1 MSADKKSNK
10 QLKEIEKDPELLAK
24 QKRKEQKIAFKERR
38 KALTPEEL
46 KEVEE
51 NLERKRKEK
60 QKRIIIKGAKN
71 NKKNEDFII
80 ETNTST
86 TIRSKN
92 NKKKFSD
99 FELELI
105 TYVKQLVTKYKD
117 NEFTKVTFR
126 IKDFLD
132 TIGTINN
139 YKHVR
144 EAALKIQNTQIIMK
158 DSNKKGWTVY
168 TSYFSSVIT
177 DDNPSEI
184 TITIDPEVLNHLGKQ
199 HKLFVTYRA
208 NIIYKLK
215 GSYPKIMYPYLKSIL
230 GKSQRNNTTTRI
242 TIEELK
248 ELLTIPD
255 DKYPKYTNLNQ
266 RVLKSFVEEINKKT
280 DIFIAYTP
288 EKKGRATHK
297 LFFEIRRQKQK
308 IEKIN
313 EAMNNPATEQLKK
326 QGFNDDQ
333 VSKMLDVKQDFIPDD
348 EYMAILSNYPYIDE
362 EDMLLIDQKLERN
375 KISPEVF
382 KEVCL
387 LANKYYKYKH
397 QRQETNKFSAVNI
410 FNKAIKERWD
420 KSNPTDKEVNP
431 QSILELT
438 TEQKVKEI
446 ANSEKLHDDFT
457 DFLFDIGT
465 PKAKDLIKSISKIG
479 IIKTY
484 NLKPHWFN
492 LADKFWTVKG

>member
-1 MSADKKSNK
+1 MSTNKKSNK
-10 QLKEIEKDPELLAK
+10 QLKDPELIAK
-24 QKRKEQKIAFKERR
+24 QER
-38 KALTPEEL
+38 
-46 KEVEE
+46 
-51 NLERKRKEK
+51 K
-60 QKRIIIKGAKN
+60 QKRIAIASAKN
-71 NKKNEDFII
+71 NKRNEDFII

-92 NKKKFSD
+92 NEKKFSD

-144 EAALKIQNTQIIMK
+144 EAALKIQDTQIIMK
-158 DSNKKGWTVY
+158 DTNKKGWTVY

-177 DDNPSEI
+177 DNNPSEI

-248 ELLTIPD
+248 ELLAIPNN
-255 DKYPKYTNLNQ
+255 KYPKYTNLNQ
-266 RVLKSFVEEINKKT
+266 RVLKSLVEEINKKT

-308 IEKIN
+308 VEKIN
-313 EAMNNPATEQLKK
+313 EAMNNPATEELKGH
-326 QGFNDDQ
+326 GFTDQ
-333 VSKMLDVKQDFIPDD
+333 QTSKMLGINKDFVPDD

-362 EDMLLIDQKLERN
+362 EDMLLIDQKLERD
-375 KISPEVF
+375 KIHLEAF
-382 KEVCL
+382 KEVCM

-431 QSILELT
+431 QPILEMT

-446 ANSEKLHDDFT
+446 ANNEQLQDDFT

-465 PKAKDLIKSISKIG
+465 PKAKDLIKSISKVG

-484 NLKPHWFN
+484 SLEPHLFN
-492 LADKFWTVKG
+492 LADKFWKGRE